1 MCTEEEEAFDAN
13 EHVEPFADRSDLSE
27 RPEDIKLRAV
37 ASEGA
42 VHDGASRESWRGML
56 GGG

>member
-13 EHVEPFADRSDLSE
+13 EHVEPFA
-27 RPEDIKLRAV
+27 EDCRLRAV

-42 VHDGASRESWRGML
+42 VQEGASRESWRGIL
-56 GGG
+56 GGGC